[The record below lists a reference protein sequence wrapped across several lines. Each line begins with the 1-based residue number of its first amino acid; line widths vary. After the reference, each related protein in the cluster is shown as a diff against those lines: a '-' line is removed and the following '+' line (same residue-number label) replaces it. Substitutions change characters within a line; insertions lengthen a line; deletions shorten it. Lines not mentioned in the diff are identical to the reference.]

1 VSMNPR
7 AIKFVAVC
15 WILVLTLVISLPVRA
30 QVSGATLSGA
40 ITDASG
46 GAVPNAHVAVKNIE
60 TGVTTETTT
69 NATGAYTVPNLNPGN
84 YQVSISASGFSTA
97 TSSVTLTVGS
107 KQEMNLHL
115 TVGQISQSVEVV
127 GAAVQIDLATST
139 ISGDVVG
146 SEVRELPLNGR
157 DWASL
162 ATLEP
167 GVATVKS
174 QNNLQTNGAGARGL
188 GMQLTISG
196 GRPTQ
201 NSYRLDGALM
211 NDYSNAGPGSILGQN
226 LGVDAI
232 QEFSVLTSNYSAE
245 YGFTSGGVINAIT
258 RSGTNQ
264 FHGSAFDFLRND
276 KFDADNF
283 FDNYNGTPKSE
294 LRQNQFGASGG
305 VPILKNKLFTFAD
318 YEGVRQVKGQST
330 SDQTIS
336 DAVRAGTVTNLADN
350 SVINLTGGTITAS
363 NGTVTHFT
371 PTPIDPIIQKFLNY
385 YPVMNGG
392 LVTNSGV
399 ANPDVGIFNW
409 QAITRATEN
418 FGTLRQDWKISSKD
432 TIFGT
437 FVYDH
442 SELSFPQHLDDTLEG
457 FTSGRKAIII
467 EETHVFSPSLVN
479 TSRVALSRTLNNS
492 GQTPGF
498 TNATLTAL
506 DPTLG
511 MTSGRGAPTIS
522 LSGTGIQNFSGGN
535 HGAAEQD
542 YTGQIFQVYDDAF
555 FTRGN
560 HSLKFGGDFLRMQVN
575 AYSPL
580 PGDGSGG
587 FSANGK
593 GSTPF
598 CVQGTGTCPPTSPAT
613 ALMIT
618 GTAGTLLDF
627 LTNQPSSAGRSVDIT
642 HLFKRYMRDNVVGV
656 YFQDDWRIRP
666 SLTLNLGIRYE
677 MSTVPTEKYN
687 NIQNLATLTASPT
700 VLASLALKPPVSLD
714 PAIINTALP
723 RNVTE
728 KNFEPRIGFAWDPFH
743 DGKTAVR
750 GGFGIFDALP
760 LPYELILGI
769 VSTAPLRP
777 NFGGVGVNA
786 GIRIPQ
792 GTWPFSV
799 PTLASSSPAI
809 NRTWNYVDGNEKRNY
824 VYQYNFNIQ
833 RTITPSTVLTVGYTG
848 SRGIHNPMQEDAAD
862 PIIGQFNPGVG
873 YYWPNTAQIVGG
885 KPIIFADQNST
896 VNPGVGGMQATFWQ
910 SRSFYNAL
918 QVKVDKKMSLGFQI
932 QGSFTWSKS
941 LDDSSGSF
949 AGDNFS
955 QDFGSSPFY
964 DLRLNKGP
972 SDFDTRRNL
981 VLNGLW
987 NVPSPKSWTG
997 FEGRV
1002 VDGWQLGSIVSLS
1015 DGIPFF
1021 PDITGDLLGEFNVTV
1036 DPPFLVPGCGPL
1048 VNPRN
1053 VANYI
1058 NANCFELPQQTP
1070 TNMAI
1075 NPATGV
1081 TYCDTTAAA
1090 ALVKAAGK
1098 AAIPNLPTSCPNI
1111 RGDMARNSI
1120 NFPGLVNFDFSVFK
1134 NNYIRRISETFN
1146 AQFRAEF
1153 FNVFNHANFGPIAI
1167 GGPGA
1172 GQLSVINTSG
1182 TVPAGFGAL
1191 KTTQT
1196 PGREIQ
1202 FALKLVW

>member
-1 VSMNPR
+1 MNWNVV
-7 AIKFVAVC
+7 K
-15 WILVLTLVISLPVRA
+15 VLTCCLILGLSFVISVPVQA

-46 GAVPNAHVAVKNIE
+46 GAIPDARIAVKNID
-60 TGVTTETTT
+60 TGVTAETSS

-84 YQVSISASGFSTA
+84 YQVSVSADGFSTT
-97 TSSVTLTVGS
+97 TSNVTLTVGS

-127 GAAVQIDLATST
+127 GAAVQIDLTNST

-283 FDNYNGTPKSE
+283 FDNANATPKSE

-330 SDQTIS
+330 SDNTLSANAHNGI
-336 DAVRAGTVTNLADN
+336 VTNLADN
-350 SVINLTGGTITAS
+350 SVINLTAGTITAA
-363 NGTVTHFT
+363 NGTVTNFT
-371 PTPIDPIIQKFLNY
+371 PTPIDPIIVKFLNY
-385 YPVMNGG
+385 YPFPSAGI
-392 LVTNSGV
+392 
-399 ANPDVGIFNW
+399 ANINADVGLFNW
-409 QAITRATEN
+409 EAITRAYEN

-467 EETHVFSPSLVN
+467 EETHVFGPSLVN

-492 GQTPGF
+492 GQTPAM

-511 MTSGRGAPTIS
+511 MTTGRGAPTIS

-555 FTRGN
+555 STHGN
-560 HSLKFGGDFLRMQVN
+560 HSLKIGGDYLRMQVN

-587 FSANGK
+587 FSASGK

-598 CVQGTGTCPPTSPAT
+598 CVPGTGTCQSTPTMPAT
-613 ALMIT
+613 AQMIT

-642 HLFKRYMRDNVVGV
+642 HLFKRYLRDNVVGF

-687 NIQNLATLTASPT
+687 NIQNLATLTASPA
-700 VLASLALKPPVSLD
+700 VLAGLAMIPPVSLN
-714 PAIINTALP
+714 PAIVNTALP

-750 GGFGIFDALP
+750 GGFGVFDALP

-777 NFGGVGVNA
+777 NFGGIGVNA
-786 GIRIPQ
+786 KIPIPQ

-799 PTLASSSPAI
+799 PALANSSLA
-809 NRTWNYVDGNEKRNY
+809 NTRTWNYVDGNEKRNY
-824 VYQYNFNIQ
+824 VYQYNLNIQ

-848 SRGIHNPMQEDAAD
+848 CGI
-862 PIIGQFNPGVG
+862 
-873 YYWPNTAQIVGG
+873 
-885 KPIIFADQNST
+885 
-896 VNPGVGGMQATFWQ
+896 
-910 SRSFYNAL
+910 L
-918 QVKVDKKMSLGFQI
+918 
-932 QGSFTWSKS
+932 
-941 LDDSSGSF
+941 
-949 AGDNFS
+949 
-955 QDFGSSPFY
+955 
-964 DLRLNKGP
+964 
-972 SDFDTRRNL
+972 
-981 VLNGLW
+981 
-987 NVPSPKSWTG
+987 
-997 FEGRV
+997 
-1002 VDGWQLGSIVSLS
+1002 
-1015 DGIPFF
+1015 
-1021 PDITGDLLGEFNVTV
+1021 
-1036 DPPFLVPGCGPL
+1036 
-1048 VNPRN
+1048 
-1053 VANYI
+1053 
-1058 NANCFELPQQTP
+1058 
-1070 TNMAI
+1070 
-1075 NPATGV
+1075 
-1081 TYCDTTAAA
+1081 
-1090 ALVKAAGK
+1090 
-1098 AAIPNLPTSCPNI
+1098 
-1111 RGDMARNSI
+1111 
-1120 NFPGLVNFDFSVFK
+1120 
-1134 NNYIRRISETFN
+1134 
-1146 AQFRAEF
+1146 
-1153 FNVFNHANFGPIAI
+1153 
-1167 GGPGA
+1167 
-1172 GQLSVINTSG
+1172 
-1182 TVPAGFGAL
+1182 
-1191 KTTQT
+1191 
-1196 PGREIQ
+1196 
-1202 FALKLVW
+1202 